1 MQMLKDFFSF
11 NKNIK
16 VILDFKHSFCSN
28 SQNRFM
34 KKLFI
39 PLFLLILINCNKSG
53 KQQEIKS
60 DLVEIISEDKAMDMN
75 APPAQEIQ
83 VDAMVSAKAVNTEP
97 KSSPSQSN
105 NVIVKKIIKNGD
117 LDIQVGDIKKAHQ
130 QVNEIIKSNNA
141 YIQTERF
148 NNTDIDERQFFT
160 IRVPHK
166 NFDGL
171 INSFSNGIGS
181 VLSKN
186 IASDDVTEEYTD
198 VSIKLANKKIYLEK
212 YRDMLRSAKT
222 TKDMLEIQENIRE
235 LEDEIDVAEG
245 RLRFID
251 DRVNYSTL
259 NLMLYK
265 EKVRS
270 SATSKIGFGN
280 RFGDSFTEG
289 WNSFVAFFLGII
301 SLWPFFLLIPIVI
314 LVWKKWRNRKK
325 KE

>member
-1 MQMLKDFFSF
+1 
-11 NKNIK
+11 
-16 VILDFKHSFCSN
+16 
-28 SQNRFM
+28 M
-34 KKLFI
+34 KKIFI
-39 PLFLLILINCNKSG
+39 PLSLFLLFNCNKSENREEVKTQLMEVISDDKVPPPPPP
-53 KQQEIKS
+53 KQE
-60 DLVEIISEDKAMDMN
+60 VPIS
-75 APPAQEIQ
+75 
-83 VDAMVSAKAVNTEP
+83 AMVSAKEENTEP
-97 KSSPSQSN
+97 KVSAPEN
-105 NVIVKKIIKNGD
+105 NVIAKKIIKNGEIE
-117 LDIQVGDIKKAHQ
+117 IQIGDIRKAQNQTTSIVKK
-130 QVNEIIKSNNA
+130 NNA

-148 NNTDIDERQFFT
+148 VNTDIDERLFLT

-181 VLSKN
+181 VLSKS
-186 IASDDVTEEYTD
+186 ISSDDVTEEYTD
-198 VSIKLANKKIYLEK
+198 VSIKLGNKKIYLEK

-235 LEDEIDVAEG
+235 LEDEIDVSEG

-259 NLMLYK
+259 NLVLYK

-270 SATSKIGFGN
+270 SATSNIGFGS

-301 SLWPFFLLIPIVI
+301 SFWPFFLLIPVFI
-314 LVWKKWRNRKK
+314 LIWRKWQKNGLKK
-325 KE
+325 

>member
-1 MQMLKDFFSF
+1 
-11 NKNIK
+11 
-16 VILDFKHSFCSN
+16 
-28 SQNRFM
+28 M

-39 PLFLLILINCNKSG
+39 PLFLLILIDCNKSG
-53 KQQEIKS
+53 NQQEIKS
-60 DLVEIISEDKAMDMN
+60 DLVEIISEDKSMDMN
-75 APPAQEIQ
+75 APPPPPQEIP
-83 VDAMVSAKAVNTEP
+83 VSAMVSAKAVNTEP

-105 NVIVKKIIKNGD
+105 NVIVKKVIKNGE
-117 LDIQVGDIKKAHQ
+117 LEIQVDDIKKAHQ
-130 QVNEIIKSNNA
+130 QVNEIVKSNNA

-148 NNTDIDERQFFT
+148 TNTDIDEKQFFT

-166 NFDGL
+166 NFDAL

-181 VLSKN
+181 ILSKN

-289 WNSFVAFFLGII
+289 WNSFVAFILGII

-314 LVWKKWRNRKK
+314 LIWKKWRNRKK

>member
-1 MQMLKDFFSF
+1 
-11 NKNIK
+11 
-16 VILDFKHSFCSN
+16 
-28 SQNRFM
+28 M

-39 PLFLLILINCNKSG
+39 PLFLLILINCDKSG
-53 KQQEIKS
+53 NQQEIKS
-60 DLVEIISEDKAMDMN
+60 DLVEIISEDKSMDMN
-75 APPAQEIQ
+75 APPPPPQEIP
-83 VDAMVSAKAVNTEP
+83 VNAMVSTKAVNTEP

-105 NVIVKKIIKNGD
+105 NVIVKKVIKNGN
-117 LDIQVGDIKKAHQ
+117 LDIQVDDIKKAHQ
-130 QVNEIIKSNNA
+130 QVNEIVKSNNA

-148 NNTDIDERQFFT
+148 TNTDIDEKQFFT

-166 NFDGL
+166 NFDAL

-181 VLSKN
+181 ILSKN
-186 IASDDVTEEYTD
+186 IASDDITEEYTD

-314 LVWKKWRNRKK
+314 LIWKKWRNRKK

>member
-1 MQMLKDFFSF
+1 MPMLKDFFSF

-39 PLFLLILINCNKSG
+39 PLFVLILINCNKSG
-53 KQQEIKS
+53 NQQEIKS

-75 APPAQEIQ
+75 APPAQELQ
-83 VDAMVSAKAVNTEP
+83 VDAMVSAKAVDNEP
-97 KSSPSQSN
+97 KTSKTQNTIS
-105 NVIVKKIIKNGD
+105 KKIIKNGD

-130 QVNEIIKSNNA
+130 QVNEIVKSNNA
-141 YIQTERF
+141 YVQTERF
-148 NNTDIDERQFFT
+148 NNTDIDEKQFFT

-166 NFDGL
+166 NFDAL

-235 LEDEIDVAEG
+235 LEDEIDIAEG

-314 LVWKKWRNRKK
+314 LIWKKWRNRKK